1 MRSVSTGSR
10 AGRLGWTGFSDH
22 APVIVDLDLDP
33 ARPLESVRADQPQR
47 PRKSSQARS

>member
-33 ARPLESVRADQPQR
+33 ARPLESVRAGQPQR